1 MKLRSYTKAI
11 KMIMLRI
18 NQIYNHFTVSES
30 EPASVRSPAAQPSG
44 HMTPTTPSSQQLTP
58 TAPSSQRVTP
68 TAPSSVHVTPMALSS
83 VLTTPVASSSKQQS
97 IHHRSMN
104 MHTYH
109 GSHNADVLNAQTSL
123 IGNMLDRVTEKINN
137 LLEMEGFRYLTQEA
151 ATVNERLRNCSA
163 DSDTFCN
170 DEHVFMKQKCKRRV
184 TFYTDV
190 EDRQGE
196 GDVSGLDCGSE
207 DPFSSD
213 GIVTVPPCMDQLVPE
228 LDNSEFWD
236 VSYNNYM
243 HHLCGTF
250 NSDRSEKAQKH
261 PLEVQVEVLDEF
273 YTCGSDSSF
282 SLSDIMYSCREDS
295 GLSSTNAEVSI
306 TSTLNANDRPYLAQT
321 NV

>member
-1 MKLRSYTKAI
+1 
-11 KMIMLRI
+11 MIMLRI

-30 EPASVRSPAAQPSG
+30 EPACVRSPAAQPSG
-44 HMTPTTPSSQQLTP
+44 HMTPTTPSSQQLTPTTPSQQLTP

-83 VLTTPVASSSKQQS
+83 VLTTPVGSSSKQQS
-97 IHHRSMN
+97 IHHRTMN
-104 MHTYH
+104 MYTYH

-123 IGNMLDRVTEKINN
+123 ISNMLDKVTEKINN
-137 LLEMEGFRYLTQEA
+137 LLEMEGFGYLTQEA

-213 GIVTVPPCMDQLVPE
+213 GIITVPPCIDQLVPE

-250 NSDRSEKAQKH
+250 NSERSEKAQKH

-282 SLSDIMYSCREDS
+282 SLSDVMYSCREDS